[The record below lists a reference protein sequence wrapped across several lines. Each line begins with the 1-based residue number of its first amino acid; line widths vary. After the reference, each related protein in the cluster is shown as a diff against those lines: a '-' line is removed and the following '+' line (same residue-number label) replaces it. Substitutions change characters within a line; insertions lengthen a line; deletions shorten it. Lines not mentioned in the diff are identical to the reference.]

1 MNAETSHIYQIP
13 GLGADYRVFKNL
25 DYQGIPSTTIEWI
38 TPLEKEPLPEYAR
51 RLIAQITHPN
61 PIIIGMSLGG
71 IISVEISRLIPASK
85 IIIVSSVRSS
95 KEMPSYYK
103 MLSFFKLHKIITKK
117 LMMNSFGLFYKLF
130 GVEGP
135 SEKNLLKKIISDT
148 DEHFLL
154 WSIDALVKWRG
165 EESPQTIYHI
175 HGDSDLIIPIGSL
188 NPDAV
193 IKKGGHFMILN
204 RASEVSALIKQ
215 YLKVKA

>member
-1 MNAETSHIYQIP
+1 MNSEAPHIYQIP

-38 TPLEKEPLPEYAR
+38 APLMKETLPEYSA

-95 KEMPSYYK
+95 KEMPFYYK
-103 MLSFFKLHKIITKK
+103 VLSVIKLHKLLTKK
-117 LMMNSFGLFYKLF
+117 VMMKSFGLFYKLF

-135 SEKNLLKKIISDT
+135 CEKILLKRIISDT
-148 DEHFLL
+148 DEHFLI
-154 WSIDALVKWRG
+154 WSINALVKWSG

-188 NPDAV
+188 KPDAV

-204 RASEVSALIKQ
+204 RASEVSTLIQQ
-215 YLKVKA
+215 YLNVK